1 MLQALTI
8 SAINYAPLSPLQP
21 TVGYFVLL
29 QVLDSL
35 QMFYLTQP
43 VTILVCLLSSVAA
56 VDP

>member
-8 SAINYAPLSPLQP
+8 SAINYAPLSPLPP
-21 TVGYFVLL
+21 TVGCFVLL

-43 VTILVCLLSSVAA
+43 VTILVCLLISVAA